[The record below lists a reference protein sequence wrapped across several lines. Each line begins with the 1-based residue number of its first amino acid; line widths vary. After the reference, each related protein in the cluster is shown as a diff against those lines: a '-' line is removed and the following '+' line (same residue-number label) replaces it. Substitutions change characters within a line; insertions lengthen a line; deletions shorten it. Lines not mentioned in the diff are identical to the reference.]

1 MGKDLEPIGRVVGTE
16 RKPNTPHEFH
26 FWTAP
31 DSTVGIGALVK
42 LCVDRPRPVT
52 VYGIVVDGAA
62 WTDVESV
69 LHDYIGMEGQP
80 APEFPIPTERPEIRV
95 YTAAVLRHEP
105 EEPLQPVPGGPVYL
119 ADDEDVRVAL
129 RMDAYAKPGGT
140 GIPVGLY
147 TAGGLQAPVYLD
159 ADFLLGPEAAHLN
172 ITGVSGLAT
181 KTSAVLFL
189 LASIFEYFGRTG
201 APVEGLRARGSG
213 LGELRAAPDPAA
225 PIPAPGLR
233 AQGSGLRELRAAS
246 DAQPLSPKPQALSPD
261 AEPQAL
267 SPDAPTVAALC
278 FNVKGPDLLFLDQ
291 PAELSEED
299 RAQYARLGVPAEPF
313 RKVRYYAPYKPDGYN
328 LNTLRTNEA
337 LTHNVEPLVWGL
349 EQILDFAEV
358 LLTREDV
365 DAKADALIEFI
376 RDRVV
381 GREWSDGT
389 TRTHRVRTFQELEDW
404 FEDVLDVCEQN
415 NWQAWKTHHV
425 ATIRKVRNRLLN
437 LATRAKGLVS
447 NDATVNDLPWGAFED
462 RTVYVI
468 DVANVEP
475 EAQDL
480 IFARVVN
487 EARERLERGAL
498 GVDHLIVF
506 VDELNKYAP
515 GDGPDTYVRK
525 MLLDISERG
534 RYLGLVL
541 FSAQQFRSQV
551 HKRVVGNAGTAV
563 YGRMDMD
570 ELATPGYATLSHAT
584 KAKLATLP
592 KGELMIRHPH
602 FTQPIFVRFPRPAV
616 LAGREGVKRFEPAYD
631 LPFEDAVARHLKR
644 LDRSI
649 SANAVKDLIA
659 GREEAE
665 VLEALHRTQQHR
677 PENVLA
683 FFRGCLRKKVERETV
698 PAGGAPGERRGA
710 VELPDDPYA

>member
-1 MGKDLEPIGRVVGTE
+1 MPGTE
-16 RKPNTPHEFH
+16 AEASRSRTPSRS
-26 FWTAP
+26 P
-31 DSTVGIGALVK
+31 
-42 LCVDRPRPVT
+42 
-52 VYGIVVDGAA
+52 GAA
-62 WTDVESV
+62 VE
-69 LHDYIGMEGQP
+69 GK
-80 APEFPIPTERPEIRV
+80 
-95 YTAAVLRHEP
+95 
-105 EEPLQPVPGGPVYL
+105 GGP
-119 ADDEDVRVAL
+119 
-129 RMDAYAKPGGT
+129 
-140 GIPVGLY
+140 
-147 TAGGLQAPVYLD
+147 
-159 ADFLLGPEAAHLN
+159 
-172 ITGVSGLAT
+172 S
-181 KTSAVLFL
+181 
-189 LASIFEYFGRTG
+189 
-201 APVEGLRARGSG
+201 
-213 LGELRAAPDPAA
+213 
-225 PIPAPGLR
+225 
-233 AQGSGLRELRAAS
+233 
-246 DAQPLSPKPQALSPD
+246 
-261 AEPQAL
+261 
-267 SPDAPTVAALC
+267 VAALC

-299 RAQYARLGVPAEPF
+299 RAQYARLGVAPEPF
-313 RKVRYYAPYKPDGYN
+313 RNVRYYAPYKPDGYN

-389 TRTHRVRTFQELEDW
+389 LHTHTVRTFQELEAW
-404 FEDVLDVCEQN
+404 FEDVLANCEQN
-415 NWQAWKTHHV
+415 DRQVWKTHHV

-437 LATRAKGLVS
+437 LSTRAKGLVS
-447 NDATVNDLPWGAFED
+447 NDATVNDLPWGEFED

-487 EARERLERGAL
+487 EARERLERDAL
-498 GVDHLIVF
+498 GVDHLVVF

-515 GDGPDTYVRK
+515 GDGHETYVRK
-525 MLLDISERG
+525 MLLDVSERG

-551 HKRVVGNAGTAV
+551 HKRVVGNSGTAI

-570 ELATPGYATLSHAT
+570 ELATPGYQVLSPAT
-584 KAKLATLP
+584 KSKLATLP

-616 LAGREGVKRFEPAYD
+616 MAGRDGVKRFEPAYD

-644 LDRSI
+644 LDPRLSL
-649 SANAVKDLIA
+649 NDVKDLIA
-659 GREEAE
+659 GREEAD
-665 VLEALHRTQQHR
+665 VLEALHRTQQAR
-677 PENVLA
+677 PEGVLA
-683 FFRGCLRKKVERETV
+683 YFRRCLKKRVERETV
-698 PAGGAPGERRGA
+698 PAGGAPIESRGA
-710 VELPDDPYA
+710 IELPDDPYA